1 MPQLMAM
8 VSSETNQTA
17 VLSTVAAALHE
28 AFSFF
33 WTGFY
38 VVEQNELVVGPFQ
51 GPVACLRIAKGRG
64 VCGNAWQHEKTIIVP
79 DVDHYPGHIAC
90 SALSRSEIVVPIV
103 LKSGHVMGV
112 LDIDSSEL
120 NTFDEEDQFYLEKI
134 CSYLGERFS

>member
-1 MPQLMAM
+1 MAM

-64 VCGNAWQHEKTIIVP
+64 VCGNAWQHEKTIIVA

-90 SALSRSEIVVPIV
+90 SALSKSEIVVPIV
-103 LKSGHVMGV
+103 MKSGRVMGV

>member
-1 MPQLMAM
+1 MAM

-103 LKSGHVMGV
+103 LKSGRVMGV

>member
-103 LKSGHVMGV
+103 LKSGRVMGV

>member
-1 MPQLMAM
+1 MAM